1 MASTSRALTLKL
13 LADVDN
19 FTKGLN
25 KADNEVSSFGDKV
38 SKFGK
43 VAAGAFAAAGVAAA
57 AYAGKLL
64 VDGVKSAIEDEAAQL
79 RLATA
84 LKNVTGATDA
94 QISATESYITQTTLA
109 TGVTDDELR
118 PSLQRLVT
126 ATDDVAKA
134 QKLQGLA
141 LDISAG
147 SGKSL
152 EAVSNALA
160 KAQEGQ
166 TAGLVKLGIGL
177 SAAELKTMSMEQITA
192 KLADTFGGQAATQA
206 DTFAGKMQRL
216 QVAFDEGK
224 ETVGSFVLDAITP
237 LVSGFVNN
245 VIPAIQKLSEE
256 LGPKLTPI
264 FQTLTR
270 YISEYV
276 IPAFRAAWSF
286 ITEYVVPAL
295 RDFLTP
301 IINSLRAAF
310 EKVAGKI
317 KENEEQLKPL
327 LAFFKAVATFV
338 RDVLAPVLGR
348 ILGNAFE
355 VLGTAIGIVIDLF
368 SNLVDVVNK
377 AFNAIKAIVNFVK
390 NNPVTQAL
398 GGVIDNVFGGGRA
411 NGGPVR
417 SGTSYIVGER
427 GPELFVPNTNGLII
441 PNGQSMSGTSGS
453 NQGSTINI
461 TVNGAIDSEST
472 ARQIVSILNNSSA
485 RGTLGS
491 LAFNT

>member
-245 VIPAIQKLSEE
+245 VIPAIQKLSDE

-270 YISEYV
+270 YITEYV

-301 IINSLRAAF
+301 IINSLRTAF